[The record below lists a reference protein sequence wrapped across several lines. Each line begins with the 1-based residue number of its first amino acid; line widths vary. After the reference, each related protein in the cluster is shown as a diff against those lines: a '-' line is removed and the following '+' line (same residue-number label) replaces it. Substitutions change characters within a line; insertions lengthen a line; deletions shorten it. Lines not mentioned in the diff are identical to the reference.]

1 MLHCWPFFT
10 TKDNAMNTATQTSP
24 LVDTLR
30 EWVEMVS
37 GGSKIKQVVTPHT
50 QSDSLLLMEKAL
62 LLPAWFGRKGV
73 KCVVYGSSDVI
84 KRGFRVAVG
93 VCEFHVNPVQVPF
106 KGKRPQAVTATSRE
120 AYRSIN
126 LDTLQR
132 EVVKAALE
140 MGETY
145 DRALADK
152 IGKGPNDVSA
162 RRNELEKGDFDFNG
176 KVYRIEY
183 HIQKASLHTGKRV
196 QWWRIVEANA
206 QQTLFQ

>member
-1 MLHCWPFFT
+1 
-10 TKDNAMNTATQTSP
+10 MNTAQTSP

-93 VCEFHVNPVQVPF
+93 VCEFVVKPVEVPYT
-106 KGKRPQAVTATSRE
+106 GKRKQAVTATSRE
-120 AYRSIN
+120 AYQSLDIN
-126 LDTLQR
+126 AACT
-132 EVVKAALE
+132 EVVKHALE
-140 MGETY
+140 MGDTY
-145 DRALADK
+145 DRALAAK
-152 IGKGPNDVSA
+152 MGKESGYISA
-162 RRNELEKGDFDFNG
+162 RRNDLKNMGEFLYFG
-176 KVYRIEY
+176 KKYRVEY
-183 HIQKASLHTGKRV
+183 TVKRPCLVTGKTV
-196 QWWRIVEANA
+196 QWWRVVEANA
-206 QQTLFQ
+206 QPTLFQ